1 MEGERMNRRKGGNE
15 ERKGGKE
22 MEGQR
27 REKGSK
33 GKVIQLL
40 KTQTLTNDGCST
52 TPV

>member
-1 MEGERMNRRKGGNE
+1 MKGERRGDEEREDKMEG

-22 MEGQR
+22 MEGER
-27 REKGSK
+27 GEKGSK
-33 GKVIQLL
+33 GKV